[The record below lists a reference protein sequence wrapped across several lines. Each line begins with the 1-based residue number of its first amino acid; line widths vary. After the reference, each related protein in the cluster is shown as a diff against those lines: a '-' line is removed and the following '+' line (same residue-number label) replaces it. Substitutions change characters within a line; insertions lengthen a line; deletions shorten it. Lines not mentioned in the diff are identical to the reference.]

1 MLDDSLRLR
10 FYSSVFVASL
20 GLSMYT
26 YFIPVF
32 AQSFGATYFDLGLI
46 GTVGALATAITPSLA
61 GHLADRTNRVWVF
74 SLSLIVNVAATFIL
88 IFSRSVIDIIVLRL
102 IASLGLGIFWPMGEA
117 LASDFAPQDKRVREM
132 GRYSIAMVLG
142 LLVGPSVG
150 GFVVQ
155 ILGYSDLFIISS
167 AVIGV
172 SLLQSVL
179 WVLPAYSKKN
189 RDTTQSP
196 SSVGSMHIVRGILPM
211 YMMLICYGVVWGL
224 LTAIYPGYANSIG
237 INVTLIGFL
246 FSAFGVTRIFS
257 LATAH
262 RYLKFGEKRMLVAA
276 SLTIFVGML
285 IIAGFPHFIT
295 FLVGMMLIG
304 VGVGVVF
311 PIANSLISR
320 QFPDEKRGAAMGS
333 YETAVNTGE
342 TIGPYVAGVLAS
354 LVSITSSLML
364 MSTFAALMIVFTISG
379 RTRHASVIGQG
390 TR

>member
-10 FYSSVFVASL
+10 FYFSVFVASL
-20 GLSMYT
+20 GLGMYT

-46 GTVGALATAITPSLA
+46 GTVSALATAITPILA

-74 SLSLIVNVAATFIL
+74 SFSLIVNAIATFVL
-88 IFSRSVIDIIVLRL
+88 IFSRSVIDIVVLRL
-102 IASLGLGIFWPMGEA
+102 IGGLGLGIFWPMGEA

-132 GRYSIAMVLG
+132 GRYSIAMALGVLA
-142 LLVGPSVG
+142 GPSVG
-150 GFVVQ
+150 GFVAQ
-155 ILGYSDLFIISS
+155 ILGYHNLFIISS

-172 SLLQSVL
+172 SLLQSIL

-189 RDTTQSP
+189 QNTPQSQR
-196 SSVGSMHIVRGILPM
+196 SVGNMHIVRDILPM

-224 LTAIYPGYANSIG
+224 LTSIFPGYANSIG
-237 INVTLIGFL
+237 INAALIGFL
-246 FSAFGVTRIFS
+246 FSAFGMTRIFS
-257 LATAH
+257 LATVH

-276 SLTIFVGML
+276 SSTIFVGIL
-285 IIAGFPHFIT
+285 IIAGSPHFVT
-295 FLVGMMLIG
+295 FLMGIMLIG
-304 VGVGVVF
+304 GGVGVVF
-311 PIANSLISR
+311 PITTNLISR

-354 LVSITSSLML
+354 LMNITSSLMS
-364 MSTFAALMIVFTISG
+364 MSVFVLLMILFIVSW
-379 RTRHASVIGQG
+379 RTNSKQLVNAS
-390 TR
+390 R